1 LSATFAAIRDL
12 VRQGKILISKH
23 GLARLA
29 KRGILAR
36 VVAAGVDAGEAIE
49 DYPNFHKGPSVLV
62 LQSDGAGGH
71 LHALWGIGKG
81 TTEPAVL
88 ITAYRPNPAEWS
100 SDYRTRK
107 P

>member
-1 LSATFAAIRDL
+1 LSATLTTVRDL
-12 VRQGKILISKH
+12 VRRGKVLISNH

-49 DYPNFHKGPSVLV
+49 DYPNFYKGPSVLV
-62 LQSDGAGGH
+62 LQSDGTGGY

-100 SDYRTRK
+100 SDFRTRN